1 MLCHIFFGIFTSVN
15 SKMFEHVTLLR
26 ELLGTFT
33 ATVGFLSSV
42 NSPMKSKIAWLLK
55 CFRTL
60 GTVLRFLPTV
70 QCASSDVLV
79 YCTVYWRIL
88 HTVSCWKVSPP
99 CMDSKMPLQRA
110 RKRKNCWTLWTTKR
124 LLTRMDSHLQPQIL
138 CSSERFCTCQLY
150 SFPKLWEKLW
160 DENIKIKSKVNEF
173 NKSLKDY
180 FQNKLSLT
188 VVCTKAYCPSCKI
201 FLQNRI

>member
-1 MLCHIFFGIFTSVN
+1 MLCHIFFSIFTSVN
-15 SKMFEHVTLLR
+15 FKMFKHVNLLR

-42 NSPMKSKIAWLLK
+42 NSHMKSKIAWLLK

-60 GTVLRFLPTV
+60 RTAVRLLPTV

-99 CMDSKMPLQRA
+99 CMDSKTPLQRA

-150 SFPKLWEKLW
+150 FLPKVWENYETKTS
-160 DENIKIKSKVNEF
+160 KSKA
-173 NKSLKDY
+173 K
-180 FQNKLSLT
+180 
-188 VVCTKAYCPSCKI
+188 
-201 FLQNRI
+201 